1 MPGLHFEM
9 IERVDQGRR
18 VREAEFDK
26 SIFPRVKELTEKYA
40 IKYDPAYPIPSD
52 DAMADRLFAAGM
64 EYAVEKGLWV
74 LDTQKVVHFSE
85 AEIWRYL
92 DNFHTPMS
100 FGYGK
105 DQVMMYPRK
114 PESDVRALVIGGA
127 AGSSMTEGETYV
139 KHMMNFAMEPTND
152 LIANGNPAFIEGREI
167 RPYSPNE
174 VHGAIQEVGW
184 IREAIR
190 RSGRPGMPMFVAP
203 GCAAS
208 APPAVAIIN
217 EERGLRK
224 GDFMYAAL
232 LTELK
237 SDYDRLIRAVAAVEN
252 GVHVATLLAPM
263 IGGWAGNA
271 EGAAICGVAETLL
284 AAVCHSSTLVVHHPV
299 HMSLK
304 NGATTHRQTLW
315 MESVVGQAMSRN
327 TTFPIGQNVFL
338 DARAGTYEVLWEAAA
353 NAIVAVSSGQH
364 TGPGPSGITGGD
376 DVDMISGI
384 ELRMLGETTRAVTG
398 MSRKQANEIAVK
410 CLEKYEPTLG
420 NPPKGK
426 PMQELYDFK
435 KLKVGDEWLG
445 MFEEVKAEIK
455 SWGMPYRY

>member
-9 IERVDQGRR
+9 MERADQGPR
-18 VREAEFDK
+18 VREGEFDK
-26 SIFPRVKELTEKYA
+26 SIFPRLKELIEKYQ
-40 IKYDPAYPIPSD
+40 IKYDRSKPIPDD

-74 LDTQKVVHFSE
+74 LNTQKVVHFSE

-92 DNFHTPMS
+92 ENYHTPLT

-105 DQVMMYPRK
+105 DQVMLQPRR
-114 PESDVRALVIGGA
+114 PESDVRPLVIGGG
-127 AGSSMTEGETYV
+127 AGSSMTEGEVYV

-152 LIANGNPAFIEGREI
+152 MVANGNPAWIEGREI

-190 RSGRPGMPMFVAP
+190 RSGRPGMPLFVAP

-217 EERGLRK
+217 EERGIRK

-237 SDYDRLIRAVAAVEN
+237 SDYDRMIRAVAAVEN

-263 IGGWAGNA
+263 IGGWAGSA
-271 EGAAICGVAETLL
+271 EGAAICGAAETLL
-284 AAVCHSSTLVVHHPV
+284 GAICHSSTIVVLHPV

-315 MESVVGQAMSRN
+315 IESIVGQAFSRN
-327 TTFPIGQNVFL
+327 TRFPIGQNVFL

-384 ELRMLGETTRAVTG
+384 ELRMLGEVSRAVTG
-398 MSRKQANEIAVK
+398 MGRKQANEIAAK

-426 PMQELYDFK
+426 RLQELYDLGR
-435 KLKVGDEWLG
+435 LKVNDEWLG
-445 MFEEVKAEIK
+445 MFETVKAELQ
-455 SWGMPYRY
+455 SWGVPFKY